1 MSIDLYPAIDLRGG
15 NCVRLMQGDY
25 DRETVYGD
33 DPVSQAKLFADA
45 GAPWIHVVDLDAA
58 RSGDPVNR
66 PVVAAIA
73 AAVDVPVQTGGG
85 VRTVDAA
92 EALFDAGVTRVV
104 IGTAA
109 VENPALAETLTSL
122 GRRVAIGLDGRNG
135 KIATHGWETETD
147 IDVVDMA
154 RRFEDIGVDAV
165 VVTEI
170 ARDGTLEGPD
180 IDGLSTVLSGTTL
193 DVIASGGVGTTDHL
207 RELAALRVGDRSLS
221 GVIAGRAIYEGTVD
235 LVDGLA
241 ACAGGVS

>member
-1 MSIDLYPAIDLRGG
+1 MSLDLYPAIDLRGG

-92 EALFDAGVTRVV
+92 EALFDVGVTRVV

-180 IDGLSTVLSGTTL
+180 IDGLSEVLAGTSL

-207 RELAALRVGDRSLS
+207 RELADLRVGDRSLS

-235 LVDGLA
+235 LVAGLA
-241 ACAGGVS
+241 ACAGGAS

>member
-1 MSIDLYPAIDLRGG
+1 MSLDLYPAIDLRGG

-92 EALFDAGVTRVV
+92 EALFDVGVTRVV

-180 IDGLSTVLSGTTL
+180 IDGLSEVLAGTSL

-207 RELAALRVGDRSLS
+207 RELADLRVGDRSLS

-235 LVDGLA
+235 LVAGLA
-241 ACAGGVS
+241 ACAGGPS